1 MSLVRPLLIEISNFS
16 VLDEPSNTSMIRYYE
31 TLAKNHMDQYL
42 NLLMRKVQNP
52 TVIDANVVGHR
63 KSSRQ
68 KFRENEFTK
77 MEVAQEYAIQ
87 FFQTLMDSFH
97 NFKHYCQT
105 VPLTTEESA
114 ECDIIINSETEDA
127 VLASAFKE
135 YDYKLQNIKVQGRYQ
150 NPAGFSGKIAVS

>member
-1 MSLVRPLLIEISNFS
+1 
-16 VLDEPSNTSMIRYYE
+16 MIRYYE

-42 NLLMRKVQNP
+42 NLLMKKVQNP

-97 NFKHYCQT
+97 NFKHHCQT
-105 VPLTTEESA
+105 VSSTEES
-114 ECDIIINSETEDA
+114 ECDILNSEADDA
-127 VLASAFKE
+127 ILASALKE
-135 YDYKLQNIKVQGRYQ
+135 YDYKLQNVL
-150 NPAGFSGKIAVS
+150 NF

>member
-1 MSLVRPLLIEISNFS
+1 MSSDKYITISS
-16 VLDEPSNTSMIRYYE
+16 VLDEPSNISTIRYYE

-42 NLLMRKVQNP
+42 NLLMKKVQNP

-114 ECDIIINSETEDA
+114 ECDIILNSETEDA
-127 VLASAFKE
+127 ILASAFKE
-135 YDYKLQNIKVQGRYQ
+135 YDYKLQNI
-150 NPAGFSGKIAVS
+150 NF